1 MERGRLRAWA
11 APQHPAMHAG
21 RCIDQ
26 TTGTPCAAAA
36 IWPDPF
42 PFPARPEPAARP
54 SCKEHTMTIHTH
66 TPFRGIARVNAN
78 ADPVALVGQIKAA
91 FEDHRG
97 RNDARFGELQNQIAD
112 VASRITG
119 LSLSGTG
126 PAEPMNADRRS
137 LNAALK
143 SFIRDG
149 ADGPLAELVK
159 PLAGMS
165 VGSDPDGGY
174 SVYPTLGTEM
184 NRRIFEIS
192 PMRQIAR
199 VVPVASSEFEEFN
212 DLDEAEAAWVGE
224 TQARPVTGTPTLGKL
239 SVPVHELYAAPK
251 VTQKLLDDSQ
261 LDIAAWLV
269 EKCAQRF
276 ARKEGAAFVTGDGIQ
291 KPRGLLT
298 YPTAATPDA
307 TRAWGTFEHVNT
319 GTAGGWGAAPAGSDK
334 LIDLAYALKV
344 EYRPNARWLMN
355 RKTAG
360 EVRKLK
366 DGDGNYLWQ
375 PSAMAGE
382 PDRLMGFPVTLCEE
396 MPDTTV
402 TNALAIA
409 FGDFTAGYV
418 IADRHGLRL
427 LRDPFTDKPNVTFY
441 CYRRSGGAAANFE
454 AVKFLRFG
462 S

>member
-1 MERGRLRAWA
+1 
-11 APQHPAMHAG
+11 
-21 RCIDQ
+21 
-26 TTGTPCAAAA
+26 
-36 IWPDPF
+36 
-42 PFPARPEPAARP
+42 
-54 SCKEHTMTIHTH
+54 MTKH
-66 TPFRGIARVNAN
+66 PFRGIARVQAN
-78 ADPVALVGQIKAA
+78 ADPAALVGQINAA
-91 FEDHRG
+91 FTEHRAG
-97 RNDARFGELQNQIAD
+97 IETRFGEMQGQIAD
-112 VASRITG
+112 VAARLTG
-119 LSLSGTG
+119 LSMSGG
-126 PAEPMNADRRS
+126 PVEPMNADRRA

-143 SFIRDG
+143 SFIRNG
-149 ADGPLAELVK
+149 EEGPLAEMAK

-174 SVYPTLGTEM
+174 TVIPDIGTAM

-199 VVPVASSEFEEFN
+199 VVPVSSSEFEEFN

-224 TQARPVTGTPTLGKL
+224 REARPGTGTPTLGKL
-239 SVPVHELYAAPK
+239 SVPVHEVYAMPK
-251 VTQKLLDDSQ
+251 VTQKLLDDSE
-261 LDIAAWLV
+261 LDVADWLV
-269 EKCAQRF
+269 TKCAQRF
-276 ARKEGAAFVTGDGIQ
+276 ARKEGAAFVLGDGML

-298 YPTAATPDA
+298 YPTAAEGDG
-307 TRAWGTFEHVNT
+307 TRAWGTFEHINT
-319 GTAGGWGAAPAGSDK
+319 GTAGGFGSAPAGSDK
-334 LIDLAYALKV
+334 LIDLVYSLKV
-344 EYRPNARWLMN
+344 AYRPGARWIMN

-360 EVRKLK
+360 VVRKLK

-375 PSAMAGE
+375 PAAMSGE

-427 LRDPFTDKPNVTFY
+427 LRDPFTDKPNILFY
-441 CYRRSGGAAANFE
+441 CYRRTGGAAANFE